1 MHSLAHYVDNGFP
14 LPGNLVEMDAVG
26 TITAQLREQA
36 CGVEQ
41 SRQFIALMDS
51 SRLDIVSVL
60 DALAISDCARY
71 SHGNGYVAAHN
82 YKEPVHYG
90 DDGVV
95 AFVTPGFGFS
105 QLKLMDTL
113 TPDFVSSNPA
123 EGAVGVARD
132 LIIRVKLTHPIHIP
146 LLQTQN
152 QYLSRY
158 LSLLKDDSTSHGV
171 EVGFTVSLDDK
182 NPRILVIKPIATLDA
197 ESRYRLELKP
207 ELASRRTSGLF
218 NHIIHFT
225 TGKASNVPLEYV
237 SVAPSSIS
245 VDGSEV
251 EIVLANSLNP
261 SFFISEEAA
270 AIIASQPLA
279 NNKVRYRLAAPP
291 HYPGSAALRVIEPDG
306 RQLYRLGAVQYVE
319 PLVLDSSS
327 PNLGSANGGTR
338 VVITGKGF
346 IAGGL
351 STRVFIGGEL
361 VASEKRK
368 LSVLNS

>member
-1 MHSLAHYVDNGFP
+1 M
-14 LPGNLVEMDAVG
+14 
-26 TITAQLREQA
+26 T
-36 CGVEQ
+36 
-41 SRQFIALMDS
+41 
-51 SRLDIVSVL
+51 VL
-60 DALAISDCARY
+60 
-71 SHGNGYVAAHN
+71 
-82 YKEPVHYG
+82 
-90 DDGVV
+90 
-95 AFVTPGFGFS
+95 
-105 QLKLMDTL
+105 
-113 TPDFVSSNPA
+113 
-123 EGAVGVARD
+123 
-132 LIIRVKLTHPIHIP
+132 
-146 LLQTQN
+146 
-152 QYLSRY
+152 
-158 LSLLKDDSTSHGV
+158 HGV

-361 VASEKRK
+361 VASEKTKVISTEQLEFITPPGR
-368 LSVLNS
+368 LGLTDISVELDNGQKATLTQSFEYQQPVKANIEGGNNSFLISWWIHLEPIFCRGTAGVVIYNIDSSTLTADTQHVKTRTIFCEWSTIITMV

>member
-1 MHSLAHYVDNGFP
+1 MGKAEGYQFPFINTPYEGRTWLLVYDRENRLPGASQNNTSKDRDILYRIPLPLKRAPKSLLVKDGLLIADGSEEGVVVLSIADPLKPTVVRKITQGLKNGIFQDLDVADVAVIQNRLYVTTEKINFTFDLTKPSLPQLGAQPAKTYFGIQTPAAEPDTLAFGLNGLELINFTNPNDMHSLAHYVDNGFP

-26 TITAQLREQA
+26 TITAQLREQV

-146 LLQTQN
+146 P
-152 QYLSRY
+152 YK
-158 LSLLKDDSTSHGV
+158 LK
-171 EVGFTVSLDDK
+171 
-182 NPRILVIKPIATLDA
+182 I
-197 ESRYRLELKP
+197 
-207 ELASRRTSGLF
+207 
-218 NHIIHFT
+218 
-225 TGKASNVPLEYV
+225 
-237 SVAPSSIS
+237 SI
-245 VDGSEV
+245 
-251 EIVLANSLNP
+251 
-261 SFFISEEAA
+261 
-270 AIIASQPLA
+270 
-279 NNKVRYRLAAPP
+279 Y
-291 HYPGSAALRVIEPDG
+291 RVICH
-306 RQLYRLGAVQYVE
+306 Y
-319 PLVLDSSS
+319 
-327 PNLGSANGGTR
+327 
-338 VVITGKGF
+338 
-346 IAGGL
+346 
-351 STRVFIGGEL
+351 
-361 VASEKRK
+361 
-368 LSVLNS
+368 